1 MTQKNARKVD
11 WYYLIDGLRGLALLN
26 MLAFHF
32 MYDACIIFGKDPSWY
47 KSPFVQA
54 WQQYICISFIFIS
67 GISWHFSKNNIKRG
81 IQLNL
86 FGFAIT
92 AVTLIFLPS
101 QAVWFGILNFIGCA
115 ALLMGLVERY
125 LRGQNAAAGLILSL
139 FLFLLFYSVPEG
151 WLSFGTLKLLPLP
164 RWLYEVRIFTFLGL
178 PYSGFASSDFFP
190 LLPWIFLFLAGYW
203 FWELVCQEDR
213 LRSLFRTRIPLLSSI
228 GARTI
233 WIYLIHQPVL
243 YLVSGLLFGQQ

>member
-1 MTQKNARKVD
+1 MTQKNTKKVD
-11 WYYLIDGLRGLALLN
+11 WYYLIDALRGLALLN

-47 KSPFVQA
+47 RSPFVQA

-81 IQLNL
+81 LQLNL
-86 FGFAIT
+86 YGFAVT

-115 ALLMGLVERY
+115 TLIMSLVERF
-125 LRGQNAAAGLILSL
+125 LRGRSAAAGLILSVL
-139 FLFLLFYSVPEG
+139 LFLLSYGVPEG
-151 WLSFGTLKLLPLP
+151 YLSFGPLWQLPLP
-164 RWLYEVRIFTFLGL
+164 RWLYEARIFTFLGL
-178 PYSGFASSDFFP
+178 PWNGFYSSDFFP
-190 LLPWIFLFLAGYW
+190 LLPWFFLFMSGYW
-203 FWELVCQEDR
+203 FWELVCQKDR
-213 LRSLFRTRIPLLSSI
+213 LRSIFRTRIPLLSSI
-228 GARTI
+228 GAGTI

-243 YLVSGLLFGQQ
+243 YFVSCLLFGRQ